1 MRTKIN
7 LGCAAAAV
15 LSAGLMFFASF
26 ALAANPPMGADRHV
40 AKGVTCNS
48 CHGEDLKN
56 PKFPDDATCTQCH
69 NKDALAEK
77 QRIFRVPIL
86 TKHLITEIASTAISS
101 MSLLKITALS
111 AINLTLT
118 SNSFECLSN
127 SKEIS
132 L

>member
-7 LGCAAAAV
+7 LGCAAAAI

-56 PKFPDDATCTQCH
+56 PKLPDDATCTQCH

-77 QRIFRVPIL
+77 
-86 TKHLITEIASTAISS
+86 TKDLPGANPHKAPHNGECINCHLQHEPPENYCAQCH
-101 MSLLKITALS
+101 KFDF
-111 AINLTLT
+111 NV
-118 SNSFECLSN
+118 
-127 SKEIS
+127 K
-132 L
+132 